1 MAPWLHIWGAD
12 FCQLNNDEDT
22 LFSLHLYKPTDNRK
36 IMPFKLLLL
45 RSLIDE
51 QYSFMMPK
59 WSSEKSAR
67 VIRHLQVG
75 VNPKHVANLFD
86 VHISTRYILKKSS
99 NKDNTVKKK
108 SGIRESQE
116 DKFLKRMLEWLKHM
130 IASES
135 QKRLVWTLMWVEEL
149 WAVNCRSL
157 VWELRKLQQSRIWN
171 QSTGKQE
178 WIVFRC
184 SIVNF

>member
-1 MAPWLHIWGAD
+1 M
-12 FCQLNNDEDT
+12 
-22 LFSLHLYKPTDNRK
+22 
-36 IMPFKLLLL
+36 
-45 RSLIDE
+45 
-51 QYSFMMPK
+51 
-59 WSSEKSAR
+59 
-67 VIRHLQVG
+67 IRHLQVG

-135 QKRLVWTLMWVEEL
+135 QKRLVWTLM
-149 WAVNCRSL
+149 
-157 VWELRKLQQSRIWN
+157 
-171 QSTGKQE
+171 
-178 WIVFRC
+178 
-184 SIVNF
+184 